1 MLRTIVIRE
10 EPSLR
15 KRAPGGRLL
24 PTRRIDAVR
33 QIDPDIGLYDAL
45 PGQITPGWSA
55 VPLALDASVDEFEHL
70 QSLVDP
76 QQVQSC
82 WIDAIY
88 VPHSSVWWDEC
99 LLSQGGRI
107 YWVAAFTNSV
117 GFAKCTSA
125 GCRWLVRIPA
135 GELHMRMDYSV
146 IQTEH
151 HQSFKAIF
159 SKNTLAITIEIVSP
173 PSRLR
178 HIVSEA
184 RRIWAGTVG
193 QFGASKWIIHPQSDE
208 NQTQRSTLGKHPYFE
223 WYTPQSDPGAF
234 PLWWSRVRQ
243 QLGRLD
249 LAIYTA
255 PVGRRRY
262 LTMTTCSVT
271 WAEAMS
277 YTKCGARRLH
287 NQLFLVIWE
296 TLHEYWKISCK
307 RCNTESRRR
316 RRKTLCEVV
325 NAGIV
330 SRRKK
335 WAKKTNDRVTHAIST
350 RNAYLQSRG
359 RR

>member
-1 MLRTIVIRE
+1 MWNDTGAKTTIWKPFVRLTDGVWVNAQWIEWFSAPQVLSRNPTFIRAIRE
-10 EPSLR
+10 EQSLR

-24 PTRRIDAVR
+24 PTRLIDAVR

-55 VPLALDASVDEFEHL
+55 VTLALDASVDEFEHL
-70 QSLVDP
+70 HSLVDP
-76 QQVQSC
+76 QQVQSW
-82 WIDAIY
+82 WIDDIY

-159 SKNTLAITIEIVSP
+159 SKNTLAITIGIVSP
-173 PSRLR
+173 PPRLR

-193 QFGASKWIIHPQSDE
+193 QFGASKWLIHPQSDE
-208 NQTQRSTLGKHPYFE
+208 N
-223 WYTPQSDPGAF
+223 
-234 PLWWSRVRQ
+234 
-243 QLGRLD
+243 
-249 LAIYTA
+249 
-255 PVGRRRY
+255 
-262 LTMTTCSVT
+262 
-271 WAEAMS
+271 
-277 YTKCGARRLH
+277 
-287 NQLFLVIWE
+287 
-296 TLHEYWKISCK
+296 
-307 RCNTESRRR
+307 
-316 RRKTLCEVV
+316 
-325 NAGIV
+325 
-330 SRRKK
+330 
-335 WAKKTNDRVTHAIST
+335 
-350 RNAYLQSRG
+350 
-359 RR
+359 